1 MASQTHLEPER
12 TYSAG
17 TIPRSEGL
25 LGLSWPGMVTA
36 GGVVVFAMIVHLIVG
51 FPTSIIA
58 FAVGALAAG
67 PLIVRINGHSGY
79 ERGILIVRWIR
90 GRYRRETLYR
100 GGAFSAVPGG
110 ACQLPGLLASTRLYE
125 GHGVG
130 GWPFG
135 MIHSP
140 KYHQYTVVLACSPQ
154 GAEAVDQPV
163 VDRWVASWGGFLAD
177 IGGQPDIAAIVPVLD
192 TVPETGNRLLT
203 EVETL
208 TVSDAPPVAR
218 DVMRALGTGLPAQH
232 VRLEARLAI
241 TLRATTPQRRKDPAE
256 QALEIARRLPGVVTA
271 LEEAGVRA
279 RPMTAAEVTA
289 FVRRSFD
296 PASQADLEA
305 ASADPA
311 GHGLTWAE
319 AGPNEHDERRDQYRH
334 MGAVSVTWEMD
345 AAPQGV
351 VTERVLARLLE
362 PNPDLP
368 RKRVAIVYR
377 PHSAA
382 EATKIVDTDYRDALV
397 ATQNQRGGI
406 TSAASVIRVAA
417 TEQARTEQA
426 RGHGVARYGVLITV
440 TNPAATDLPRI
451 EALTKDLA
459 VQCRLR
465 IRRSYRYQAAAFAA
479 SLGVGVLLPE
489 HSGVPAFL
497 EG

>member
-1 MASQTHLEPER
+1 MTTQTPIEPER

-25 LGLSWPGMVTA
+25 LGLSWPGMVAA
-36 GGVVVFAMIVHLIVG
+36 GIVVVAAMITHLVAG
-51 FPTSIIA
+51 FPVSAIMFVA
-58 FAVGALAAG
+58 GALVAG
-67 PLIVRINGHSGY
+67 PLVIRVNGRSGY
-79 ERGILIVRWIR
+79 ERCILLTRWIR
-90 GRYRRETLYR
+90 GRRRRETLYR

-110 ACQLPGLLASTRLYE
+110 ACQLPGLLTSTRLYE
-125 GHGVG
+125 GRDVA

-135 MIHSP
+135 MIHAP
-140 KYHQYTVVLACSPQ
+140 RLHEYTIILACWPQ
-154 GAEAVDQPV
+154 GAEAIDQPV
-163 VDRWVASWGGFLAD
+163 VDRWVAAWGGFLAD

-192 TVPETGNRLLT
+192 TVPETGNRLLG

-208 TVSDAPPVAR
+208 TIPDAPPVAR
-218 DVMRALGTGLPAQH
+218 DVLRALGTGLPAQH

-241 TLRATTPQRRKDPAE
+241 TLRATTPGRRRDPAE
-256 QALEIARRLPGVVTA
+256 QTLEVARRLTGIVAA

-279 RPMTAAEVTA
+279 RPMTAAEVVA

-296 PASQADLEA
+296 PSSQPDLEA
-305 ASADPA
+305 AVADPA
-311 GHGLTWAE
+311 GHGLEWAD
-319 AGPNEHDERRDQYRH
+319 AGPIEHDERRDHYRH

-362 PNPDLP
+362 PNAELP
-368 RKRVAIVYR
+368 RKRVAVVYR

-382 EATKIVDTDYRDALV
+382 EATKIADNDFRDALV

-417 TEQARTEQA
+417 TEQARIEQA
-426 RGHGVARYGVLITV
+426 RGHGVSRYGLLVTV
-440 TNPAATDLPRI
+440 TSPADADLPRI

-489 HSGVPAFL
+489 HANVPKFL

>member
-1 MASQTHLEPER
+1 MTTPTSTEPER

-25 LGLSWPGMVTA
+25 MGLSWPGMITAGIVVVTA
-36 GGVVVFAMIVHLIVG
+36 MLTHLIAG
-51 FPTSIIA
+51 FPTSAIV
-58 FAVGALAAG
+58 FAVGALVAG
-67 PLIVRINGHSGY
+67 PLVVRVNGRSGY
-79 ERGILIVRWIR
+79 ERLIVLTRWIR
-90 GRYRRETLYR
+90 ARHRRETLYR
-100 GGAFSAVPGG
+100 GGAFSAIPGG

-125 GHGVG
+125 GHDVA

-135 MIHSP
+135 LVHAP
-140 KYHQYTVVLACSPQ
+140 RLHEYTVVLACWPQ

-163 VDRWVASWGGFLAD
+163 VDRWVAAWGGFLAD

-192 TVPETGNRLLT
+192 TVPETGNRLLS
-203 EVETL
+203 EVEALTL
-208 TVSDAPPVAR
+208 PDAPRVAR
-218 DVMRALGTGLPAQH
+218 DVMWALGTGLPTQH

-256 QALEIARRLPGVVTA
+256 QALEIARRLPGIVAA

-279 RPMTAAEVTA
+279 RPMTAAEITG

-296 PASQADLEA
+296 PASQPDLEA
-305 ASADPA
+305 AAADPV
-311 GHGLTWAE
+311 GHGVEWAD
-319 AGPNEHDERRDQYRH
+319 AGPIEHDERRDHYRH

-351 VTERVLARLLE
+351 ITERVLARLLE
-362 PNPDLP
+362 PNPELP
-368 RKRVAIVYR
+368 RKRVAVVYR

-382 EATKIVDTDYRDALV
+382 EATKIVDNDYRDALV
-397 ATQNQRGGI
+397 ASQNQRGGI

-426 RGHGVARYGVLITV
+426 RGHGVARYGLLITV
-440 TNPAATDLPRI
+440 TNPAEADLPRI

-489 HSGVPAFL
+489 HANVPKFL